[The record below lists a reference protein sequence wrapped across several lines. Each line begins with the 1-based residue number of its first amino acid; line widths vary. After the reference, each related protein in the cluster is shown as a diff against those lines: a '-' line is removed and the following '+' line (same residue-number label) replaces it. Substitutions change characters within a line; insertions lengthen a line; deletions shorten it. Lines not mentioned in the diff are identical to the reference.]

1 MILQSRNFYGSVFYK
16 NFITPIDNKRKW
28 SIIIISTQVL
38 RVLIIIQRVIY
49 MRKKQFK
56 AESKKL
62 LDMMINS
69 IYTHKEIF
77 LRELI
82 SNASDAIDKL
92 YFKSLT
98 DDSVKL
104 AREDFKIHIDL
115 DKENRTI
122 KISDNGIGMTGEE
135 LENNLGT
142 IAKSGSF
149 NFKKENADNEKTD
162 DISVIGQFGVGFY
175 SSFMVADKVEVI
187 SKAFGE
193 NVAHKW
199 VSTGADGYT
208 IEECEK
214 ENAGSEITLYVK
226 EDTENED
233 YSKYLEQYTIDELVK
248 KYSDYIRYPIVM
260 EMSHQVPDPD
270 KEGEYITEVSEET
283 LNSMVPLWRKNKS
296 EIKPEEYNEFYKQKF
311 MDYNNPLHVIHTKT
325 EGQAT
330 FDALLYIPENPPYDF
345 YSKEYEKGLQLYSNG
360 VLIMDKCADLLP
372 DYFSFVKGLVDSAD
386 LSLNISREMLQHD
399 HQLKIIAKA
408 IDKKIKNELTK
419 MLKNDREKYEKFF
432 KTFGLQLKYG
442 VYANYGM
449 EKDGLKDLL
458 LFKTSADKKPTTLKE
473 YVGRMAES
481 QNDIYYACGDNEQK
495 IALLPQVEAVKAKG
509 YEVLYFTDEVDEF
522 AVQMLMEYDGKH
534 FVNVCKDDLDLST
547 DAEKEAMTKKNEDA
561 KQLLDKMKEA
571 LDGKVTAVKLTNKLG
586 SHPVC
591 LSAEG
596 YVSLEMEKV
605 LNSMPGANQGVKAQ
619 LVLEVNADH
628 PIVEKLKSVD
638 DDTLKKYTNLLYSSA
653 RLIAGLDLENP
664 TEFSDN
670 LAELIGCE

>member
-1 MILQSRNFYGSVFYK
+1 
-16 NFITPIDNKRKW
+16 
-28 SIIIISTQVL
+28 
-38 RVLIIIQRVIY
+38 

-122 KISDNGIGMTGEE
+122 KIIDNGIGMTGEE

-149 NFKKENADNEKTD
+149 NFKKENADNEKAD

-208 IEECEK
+208 IEDCEK

-458 LFKTSADKKPTTLKE
+458 LFETSADEKPTTLKE

-522 AVQMLMEYDGKH
+522 AIQMLMEYDGKH

-561 KQLLDKMKEA
+561 KGLLDKMKEA

>member
-1 MILQSRNFYGSVFYK
+1 
-16 NFITPIDNKRKW
+16 
-28 SIIIISTQVL
+28 
-38 RVLIIIQRVIY
+38 

-82 SNASDAIDKL
+82 SNASDAIDNL
-92 YFKSLT
+92 YIKSLT

-115 DKENRTI
+115 DKESRTI
-122 KISDNGIGMTGEE
+122 KISDNGIGMTAEE

-458 LFKTSADKKPTTLKE
+458 LFKTSADEKPTTLKE

-522 AVQMLMEYDGKH
+522 AIQMLMEYDGKH

-561 KQLLDKMKEA
+561 KGLLDKMKEA

-670 LAELIGCE
+670 LAQMM

>member
-1 MILQSRNFYGSVFYK
+1 
-16 NFITPIDNKRKW
+16 
-28 SIIIISTQVL
+28 
-38 RVLIIIQRVIY
+38 

-104 AREDFKIHIDL
+104 ARDDFKITIDI
-115 DKENRTI
+115 DKDNRTLTLT
-122 KISDNGIGMTGEE
+122 DNGIGMTAEE

-142 IAKSGSF
+142 IAKSGSL
-149 NFKKENADNEKTD
+149 NFKKENADNESAQ

-175 SSFMVADKVEVI
+175 SSFMVADKVEVV

-193 NVAHKW
+193 STANKW
-199 VSTGADGYT
+199 VSAGADGYT

-214 ENAGSEITLYVK
+214 EDAGTVITLYIK
-226 EDTENED
+226 EDNENES
-233 YSKYLEQYTIDELVK
+233 YSAYLEQYKIDELVK
-248 KYSDYIRYPIVM
+248 KYSDYIRYPIQM
-260 EMSHQVPDPD
+260 EMSRQVPDPE
-270 KEGEYITEVSEET
+270 KEGEYITEIAVET
-283 LNSMVPLWRKNKS
+283 LNSMVPLWRKSKS
-296 EIKPEEYNEFYKQKF
+296 EIKAEDYNAFYKEKF
-311 MDYNNPLHVIHTKT
+311 MDYTDPQLVIHSKT

-330 FDALLYIPENPPYDF
+330 FDALMFIPENPPYDF

-360 VLIMDKCADLLP
+360 VLIMDKCSDLLP

-408 IDKKIKNELTK
+408 IDKKLKNVLKK
-419 MLKNDREKYEKFF
+419 MLNNDREKYNKFF

-449 EKDGLKDLL
+449 EKDGLKDFLM
-458 LFKTSADKKPTTLKE
+458 FETSNGDGYATLKE
-473 YVGRMAES
+473 YVGRMADSQES
-481 QNDIYYACGDNEQK
+481 IYYACGESAEK
-495 IALLPQVEAVKAKG
+495 IALLPQLDAVKEKG

-522 AVQMLMEYDGKH
+522 AIQMLMEYDGKH
-534 FVNVCKDDLDLST
+534 FANICKDDLDLST
-547 DAEKEAMTKKNEDA
+547 DAEKEAINKKNEDA
-561 KQLLDKMKEA
+561 KDLLERMKEA
-571 LDGKVTAVKLTNKLG
+571 LGDKVSSVKFSNKLG
-586 SHPVC
+586 SHPVS

-605 LNSMPGANQGVKAQ
+605 LNQMPNGGQGVKAQ
-619 LVLEVNADH
+619 LVLEINSNH
-628 PIVEKLKSVD
+628 PVAEKLEKAD
-638 DDTLKKYTNLLYSSA
+638 NEQLKKYVALLYSSA

-664 TEFSDN
+664 TEFSDI
-670 LAELIGCE
+670 LADMM

>member
-1 MILQSRNFYGSVFYK
+1 
-16 NFITPIDNKRKW
+16 
-28 SIIIISTQVL
+28 
-38 RVLIIIQRVIY
+38 

-104 AREDFKIHIDL
+104 ARDDFKITIDI
-115 DKENRTI
+115 DKDNRTLTLT
-122 KISDNGIGMTGEE
+122 DNGIGMTAEE

-142 IAKSGSF
+142 IAKSGSL
-149 NFKKENADNEKTD
+149 NFKKENADNESAQ

-175 SSFMVADKVEVI
+175 SSFMVADKVEVV

-193 NVAHKW
+193 STANKW
-199 VSTGADGYT
+199 ISAGADGYT

-214 ENAGSEITLYVK
+214 EDAGTVITLYIK
-226 EDTENED
+226 EDNENES
-233 YSKYLEQYTIDELVK
+233 YSAYLEQYKIDELVK
-248 KYSDYIRYPIVM
+248 KYSDYIRYPIQM
-260 EMSHQVPDPD
+260 EMSRQVPDPE
-270 KEGEYITEVSEET
+270 KEGEYITEIAVET
-283 LNSMVPLWRKNKS
+283 LNSMVPLWRKSKS
-296 EIKPEEYNEFYKQKF
+296 EIKAEDYNAFYKEKF
-311 MDYNNPLHVIHTKT
+311 MDYTDPQLVIHSKT

-330 FDALLYIPENPPYDF
+330 FDALMFIPENPPYDF

-360 VLIMDKCADLLP
+360 VLIMDKCSDLLP

-408 IDKKIKNELTK
+408 IDKKLKNELKK
-419 MLKNDREKYEKFF
+419 MLNNDREKYNKFF

-449 EKDGLKDLL
+449 EKDGLKDFLM
-458 LFKTSADKKPTTLKE
+458 FETSNGDGYATLKE
-473 YVGRMAES
+473 YVGRMADSQES
-481 QNDIYYACGDNEQK
+481 IYYACGESAEK
-495 IALLPQVEAVKAKG
+495 IALLPQLDAVKEKG

-522 AVQMLMEYDGKH
+522 AIQMLMEYDGKH
-534 FVNVCKDDLDLST
+534 FANICKDDLDLST
-547 DAEKEAMTKKNEDA
+547 DAEKEAINKKNEDA
-561 KQLLDKMKEA
+561 KDLLERMKEA
-571 LDGKVTAVKLTNKLG
+571 LGDKVSSVKFSNKLG
-586 SHPVC
+586 SHPVS

-605 LNSMPGANQGVKAQ
+605 LNQMPNGGQGVKAQ
-619 LVLEVNADH
+619 LVLEINSNH
-628 PIVEKLKSVD
+628 PVAEKLEKAD
-638 DDTLKKYTNLLYSSA
+638 DEQLKKYVALLYSSA
-653 RLIAGLDLENP
+653 RLIAGLNLENP
-664 TEFSDN
+664 TEFSDI
-670 LAELIGCE
+670 LADMM

>member
-1 MILQSRNFYGSVFYK
+1 
-16 NFITPIDNKRKW
+16 
-28 SIIIISTQVL
+28 
-38 RVLIIIQRVIY
+38 

-98 DDSVKL
+98 DNAVTL
-104 AREDFKIHIDL
+104 ARDDFKIEINIDK
-115 DKENRTI
+115 DNRTFTLT
-122 KISDNGIGMTGEE
+122 DNGIGMTAEE

-142 IAKSGSF
+142 IAKSGSL
-149 NFKKENADNEKTD
+149 NFKNENAQDEKAQ

-193 NVAHKW
+193 NTAHKW
-199 VSTGADGYT
+199 ISTGADGYT

-214 ENAGSEITLYVK
+214 EDAGTVVVLHIK
-226 EDTENED
+226 EDKENED
-233 YSKYLEQYTIDELVK
+233 YSQYLEQYKIDELVK

-260 EMSHQVPDPD
+260 EMSRQVPDPE
-270 KEGEYITEVSEET
+270 KEGEYITEVNLET
-283 LNSMVPLWRKNKS
+283 LNSMVPIWRKSKS
-296 EIKPEEYNEFYKQKF
+296 EIKAEDYNEFYKNKF
-311 MDYNNPLHVIHTKT
+311 MDYTDPLLVIHSKT

-330 FDALLYIPENPPYDF
+330 FDALMFIPENPPYDF
-345 YSKEYEKGLQLYSNG
+345 YTKEYEKGLQLYSNG

-408 IDKKIKNELTK
+408 IDKKIKNELSK

-432 KTFGLQLKYG
+432 KAFGLQLKYG

-458 LFKTSADKKPTTLKE
+458 LFESSNGDGYTTLKE
-473 YVGRMAES
+473 YVGRMADSQES
-481 QNDIYYACGDNEQK
+481 IYYACGDNAEK
-495 IALLPQVEAVKAKG
+495 ISLLPQIDAVKEKG

-522 AVQMLMEYDGKH
+522 AIQMLMEYDGKH
-534 FVNVCKDDLDLST
+534 FANICKDDLDLST
-547 DAEKEAMTKKNEDA
+547 DAEKEAINKKNEDS
-561 KQLLDKMKEA
+561 KDLLEKMKNA
-571 LDGKVTAVKLTNKLG
+571 LDGQVTAVKFSDKLG
-586 SHPVC
+586 SHPVS
-591 LSAEG
+591 LTAEG

-619 LVLEVNADH
+619 LVLEINSNHPVAEKLANADDET
-628 PIVEKLKSVD
+628 IV
-638 DDTLKKYTNLLYSSA
+638 KYTKLLYSSA
-653 RLIAGLDLENP
+653 RLIAGLDLANP
-664 TEFSDN
+664 TEFSDTI
-670 LAELIGCE
+670 AELM

>member
-1 MILQSRNFYGSVFYK
+1 
-16 NFITPIDNKRKW
+16 
-28 SIIIISTQVL
+28 
-38 RVLIIIQRVIY
+38 

-69 IYTHKEIF
+69 IYTHREIF

-98 DDSVKL
+98 DDSVKMSK
-104 AREDFKIHIDL
+104 EDFKINIDL

-122 KISDNGIGMTGEE
+122 TITDNGIGMTEEE

-142 IAKSGSF
+142 IAKSGSL
-149 NFKKENADNEKTD
+149 NFKKENADSENAD

-175 SSFMVADKVEVI
+175 SSFMVADRVEVV
-187 SKAFGE
+187 SKAFGDDK
-193 NVAHKW
+193 AHKW
-199 VSTGADGYT
+199 VSTGVEGYT
-208 IEECEK
+208 IEECDK
-214 ENAGSEITLYVK
+214 DDAGTVITLHIK
-226 EDTENED
+226 EDTENEH
-233 YSKYLEQYTIDELVK
+233 YSDYLEEYTIDELVK
-248 KYSDYIRYPIVM
+248 KYSDYIRYPIQM

-270 KEGEYITEVSEET
+270 KEGEYITEITTET
-283 LNSMVPLWRKNKS
+283 LNSMIPLWRKSKS
-296 EIKPEEYNEFYKQKF
+296 EIKAEDYNEFYKNKF
-311 MDYNNPLHVIHTKT
+311 NDYSDPLAVIHTKT

-330 FDALLYIPENPPYDF
+330 FDALMFIPENAPYDF

-360 VLIMDKCADLLP
+360 VLIMDKCGDLLP
-372 DYFSFVKGLVDSAD
+372 DYFCFVKGIVDSAD
-386 LSLNISREMLQHD
+386 LSLNISRETLQQD
-399 HQLKIIAKA
+399 HQVRIIARA
-408 IDKKIKNELTK
+408 IDKKIKNELAK

-458 LFKTSADKKPTTLKE
+458 LFETSADDKPTTLKE

-481 QNDIYYACGDNEQK
+481 QNDIYYACGENAQK
-495 IALLPQVEAVKAKG
+495 IALLPQTEAVKEKG

-522 AVQMLMEYDGKH
+522 AIQMLMEYDGKH
-534 FVNVCKDDLDLST
+534 FVNICKDDLDLST
-547 DAEKEAMTKKNEDA
+547 EAEKEAINKKNEDS
-561 KQLLDKMKEA
+561 KDLLEKMKNA
-571 LDGKVTAVKLTNKLG
+571 LDGEVTAVKLSNKLG
-586 SHPVC
+586 SHPVS

-619 LVLEVNADH
+619 MVLEINSNH
-628 PIVEKLKSVD
+628 PIAEKLMSAD
-638 DDTLKKYTNLLYSSA
+638 DETVVKYAKLLYNSA
-653 RLIAGLDLENP
+653 RLIAGLDLKNP
-664 TEFSDN
+664 TEFSDAVVD
-670 LAELIGCE
+670 LM

>member
-1 MILQSRNFYGSVFYK
+1 MIQ
-16 NFITPIDNKRKW
+16 
-28 SIIIISTQVL
+28 
-38 RVLIIIQRVIY
+38 

-92 YFKSLT
+92 YFRSLT
-98 DDSVKL
+98 DNAVKL
-104 AREDFKIHIDL
+104 SKDDFKIQIDL

-122 KISDNGIGMTGEE
+122 TLTDNGIGMTAEE
-135 LENNLGT
+135 LESNLGT
-142 IAKSGSF
+142 IAKSGSL
-149 NFKKENADNEKTD
+149 NFKNENADDENAQ

-175 SSFMVADKVEVI
+175 SSFMVADKVEVV
-187 SKAFGE
+187 SKAFGDDT
-193 NVAHKW
+193 AHKW
-199 VSTGADGYT
+199 VSSGADGYT

-214 ENAGSEITLYVK
+214 EDAGTVITLHIK

-233 YSKYLEQYTIDELVK
+233 YSQYLEQYKIDELVK

-270 KEGEYITEVSEET
+270 KEGEYITELSTET
-283 LNSMVPLWRKNKS
+283 LNSMVPLWRKSKS
-296 EIKPEEYNEFYKQKF
+296 EIKPEDYNEFYKSKF
-311 MDYNNPLHVIHTKT
+311 MDYTDPMAVIHTKT

-330 FDALLYIPENPPYDF
+330 FDALMFIPQNPPYDF

-408 IDKKIKNELTK
+408 IDKKIKSELTK

-449 EKDGLKDLL
+449 DKDGLKDLL
-458 LFKTSADKKPTTLKE
+458 LFESSNGDGYTTLKE
-473 YVGRMAES
+473 YVGRMADSQES
-481 QNDIYYACGDNEQK
+481 IYYACGENAEK
-495 IALLPQVEAVKAKG
+495 ISLLPQIDAVKERG

-522 AVQMLMEYDGKH
+522 AIQMLMEYDSKH
-534 FVNVCKDDLDLST
+534 FANICKDDLDLST
-547 DAEKEAMTKKNEDA
+547 DAEKEAMTKKNEDS
-561 KQLLDKMKEA
+561 KDLLDKMKEA
-571 LDGKVTAVKLTNKLG
+571 LNGKVTAVKFSNKLG
-586 SHPVC
+586 SHPVS

-619 LVLEVNADH
+619 LVLEINSNH
-628 PIVEKLKSVD
+628 PVAEKLEKAD
-638 DDTLKKYTNLLYSSA
+638 DETLKKYTGLLYSAA
-653 RLIAGLDLENP
+653 RLIAGLDIDNP
-664 TEFSDN
+664 TEFSDII
-670 LAELIGCE
+670 AELM

>member
-1 MILQSRNFYGSVFYK
+1 
-16 NFITPIDNKRKW
+16 
-28 SIIIISTQVL
+28 
-38 RVLIIIQRVIY
+38 
-49 MRKKQFK
+49 MRKKQFR

-122 KISDNGIGMTGEE
+122 KISDNGIGMTAEE

>member
-1 MILQSRNFYGSVFYK
+1 
-16 NFITPIDNKRKW
+16 
-28 SIIIISTQVL
+28 
-38 RVLIIIQRVIY
+38 

-122 KISDNGIGMTGEE
+122 KISDNGIGMTAEE

-193 NVAHKW
+193 DIAHKW

-226 EDTENED
+226 ADTENED

-296 EIKPEEYNEFYKQKF
+296 EIKPEEYNEFYKKKF

-458 LFKTSADKKPTTLKE
+458 LFKTSADEKPTTLKE

-522 AVQMLMEYDGKH
+522 AIQMLMEYDGKH

-561 KQLLDKMKEA
+561 KGLLDKMKEA

-670 LAELIGCE
+670 LAQMM